1 MNQKKNNGDNH
12 LHGGLKGFDKVVWE
26 AKQILNDKK
35 VSIELKY
42 LSKDMEEGNPG
53 NLEVKVI
60 YTLDN
65 NNEL

>member
-1 MNQKKNNGDNH
+1 
-12 LHGGLKGFDKVVWE
+12 VWE
-26 AKQILNDKK
+26 VKQILNDKK
-35 VSIELKY
+35 ASIELKY
-42 LSKDMEEGNPG
+42 LSKDMEEGYPG